1 MAHSEIAVLR
11 DRPQLCCLLIPSATS
26 VMSGEAFVTICT
38 AVTKYLQNQLK
49 GRKIYF
55 GSVWGARNWHDP
67 RAGTVVDSSVM
78 SEAWAAASY
87 MTLTKKQ
94 IA

>member
-1 MAHSEIAVLR
+1 MAHSEIAALR
-11 DRPQLCCLLIPSATS
+11 DWPQLCCLLIPSATS
-26 VMSGEAFVTICT
+26 VMSGEALVTDCT
-38 AVTKYLQNQLK
+38 AVTKYLQKQLK

-55 GSVWGARNWHDP
+55 GSVQGVINRHDP
-67 RAGTVVDSSVM
+67 RAGTVVDSYVM